1 MKVADVFSAARWRAC
16 WATTFTF
23 EPAFFEAFLVRR
35 LGDPPFNVVV
45 LGDAGGLAETWGAI
59 GPHDAWRVPGLNNR
73 YLTRGIDVPGGA
85 FHAKTMLLG
94 NDKRGTLL
102 VGSGNVG
109 LSGLEHGNEVY
120 TRLDLDAEP
129 TAFAA
134 WRDWTGDIV
143 ARLDDPI
150 VRSRWADLLLRLPW
164 LGPIEPGPTPFV
176 TNRVTPLLDQLMS
189 GLATPVDE
197 LHLTAP
203 FFDHGLLA
211 IGRLIE
217 RAQPRQLTVYLGRD
231 ASVDGAG
238 LASLLRASTGES
250 RVLAYAAAD
259 GRGPTYVHAKVIAVV
274 SGGYAR
280 LLAGS
285 ANLSRPALMALPWT
299 GSGNVEAGVIRDLP
313 AADARALI
321 AGGNQ
326 LILTDLGDDQ
336 VRSFVLATMAPGVS
350 YPVRLISATRGADGL
365 IRIVTDGAIPEPLFL
380 TDGRASVALVNFAA
394 SAPLGPTDGSQLV
407 WLVTAN
413 EEPQSN
419 RVPVDDQLA
428 LESILNVQQTTGDE
442 RPRELDPLDIRHPL
456 GRILFDLHL
465 RAVFDIDDTPASRR
479 LDATKTAEAVDPDAD
494 AFWGRFFQEEL
505 GRDPRTTR
513 YRGLG
518 GGQVGDDLFLDE
530 FGALLLQML
539 ARAPA
544 LGQLRL
550 LDGTIVSREDAER
563 DGVPWTEARRIRA
576 RAFNVLAR
584 WATAVADPRVRWFGD
599 FAAVSHYE
607 ALLGALAQIWPQA
620 RAERDEDRW
629 LTADQLMRLFAV
641 LHGAFVRTERSVG
654 FVAGA
659 SDDERGEIIERLS
672 AHGAPPIAAA
682 LAYDA
687 MRTAKPATYFEW
699 QPFLVPALAW
709 GVIEA
714 DDRTVEFLQEGLGL
728 RATLDD
734 VERVLH
740 RAADYIDD
748 DRWCS
753 QVADSLGFDRLA
765 LRKSGNPHFPSEFVL
780 PDTVNLRRDPRVPT
794 FVRLALGYARTPF
807 RTRAGR
813 DIVAVALGRTVAGR
827 LDGAEADSL
836 EVLTPD
842 ILDHL
847 EREGLGLGAL
857 FESGDLSG
865 VA

>member
-45 LGDAGGLAETWGAI
+45 LGDAGRLADTWGAI
-59 GPHDAWRVPGLNNR
+59 GPHDAWRVPGLNTR

-85 FHAKTMLLG
+85 FHAKTILLG
-94 NDKRGTLL
+94 ADKRGALL

-109 LSGLEHGNEVY
+109 LSGLEHGHEVY

-129 TAFAA
+129 AAFAA
-134 WRDWTGDIV
+134 WRDWMGDIV
-143 ARLDDPI
+143 ARLDDPL

-164 LGPIEPGPTPFV
+164 LGPLEPGPTPFA
-176 TNRVTPLLDQLMS
+176 TNRATPLLDQLID
-189 GLATPVDE
+189 GLATPADE
-197 LHLTAP
+197 LHVTAP

-211 IGRLIE
+211 LGRLLE
-217 RAQPRQLTVYLGRD
+217 RTQPRRLTVYLGRD
-231 ASVDGAG
+231 ASVDGTA
-238 LASLLRASTGES
+238 LASLLRDAAGES
-250 RVLAYAAAD
+250 RVLGYGAAN
-259 GRGPTYVHAKVIAVV
+259 GRGPKYVHAKAIAVV
-274 SGGYAR
+274 SGEHAR

-299 GSGNVEAGVIRDLP
+299 GTGNVEAGVIRDLP
-313 AADARALI
+313 AADARAFI
-321 AGGNQ
+321 AGGDR
-326 LILTDLGDDQ
+326 LILTELGDDQ
-336 VRSFVLATMAPGVS
+336 VQAFALATMEPGES

-365 IRIVTDGAIPEPLFL
+365 IRIVAEGAIPEPLFL
-380 TDGRASVALVNFAA
+380 TDGRASVALADLA
-394 SAPLGPTDGSQLV
+394 GSAPLGPTDGSQLV
-407 WLVTAN
+407 WLVAAD
-413 EEPQSN
+413 EEPRSN

-428 LESILNVQQTTGDE
+428 LERILNIQQTTGDE
-442 RPRELDPLDIRHPL
+442 RPRELDPLDMRHPL

-494 AFWGRFFQEEL
+494 EFWGRFFQEEL
-505 GRDPRTTR
+505 GRDPRANR

-518 GGQVGDDLFLDE
+518 RGQIGDDLFLDE

-539 ARAPA
+539 DRAPA

-550 LDGTIVSREDAER
+550 LDGTIISREDAER

-584 WATAVADPRVRWFGD
+584 WATAVADPRVRWFGE

-659 SDDERGEIIERLS
+659 SDDERGEIIERLR
-672 AHGAPPIAAA
+672 AHGAPSIAAA

-709 GVIEA
+709 GVIEP
-714 DDRTVEFLQEGLGL
+714 DDRTVEFLRDGLRL

-734 VERVLH
+734 VERVLR

-753 QVADSLGFDRLA
+753 QVAASLGFDRLA
-765 LRKSGNPHFPSEFVL
+765 IRKSGNPHFPSEIVL
-780 PDTVNLRRDPRVPT
+780 QDDVSLSRDPRVPT
-794 FVRLALGYARTPF
+794 LVRLALGYARTPF
-807 RTRAGR
+807 RVRAGL
-813 DIVAVALGRTVAGR
+813 DIVAITPGRMVAGS
-827 LDGAEADSL
+827 LDGEDADSI
-836 EVLTPD
+836 EVLSPEV
-842 ILDHL
+842 LDHL
-847 EREGLGLGAL
+847 EREGLGLGAM
-857 FESGDLSG
+857 FDSNAQE